1 MRLLCDQNV
10 VQRDIDACIETPDL
24 HAITV
29 RDALDPRVSDPYIST
44 HAGEHGYVLTTDDD
58 FVALSDMCGCIYFH
72 QRDRPPVCDV
82 LMAIRQIEAAYETP
96 GAIVEVVP
104 GGWV

>member
-10 VQRDIDACIETPDL
+10 VQRDIDAYIETPDL

-29 RDALDPRVSDPYIST
+29 RDALDPRASDLDIAT
-44 HAGEHGYVLTTDDD
+44 HAREHGHVLTTDND

-72 QRDRPPVCDV
+72 QRDRPPVGDV
-82 LMAIRQIEAAYETP
+82 LMAIRQIEAAYETHD
-96 GAIVEVVP
+96 AIVEGVP
-104 GGWV
+104 GSWV